1 MVPASHQANVNL
13 VAFIRHGLQKQK
25 MRMSQLLSIFYLISL
40 QHKTKEISDDFKHS
54 FGNDN

>member
-13 VAFIRHGLQKQK
+13 VAFICHGLQKRK
-25 MRMSQLLSIFYLISL
+25 MRMSQLFLIFYLISL